1 MRDKIYIWLPAIMLI
16 YLAAMA
22 FTFKDDLLSAG
33 HYLQFYLTIAVELL
47 VIILLFIFLRK
58 RTRMRKERHKR
69 ETYLNQ
75 TEEKLQKTETSVTLK
90 KAPSTKKDNVPRN
103 K

>member
-1 MRDKIYIWLPAIMLI
+1 MRDKIYIWLPAIILI

-69 ETYLNQ
+69 ETCLNQ
-75 TEEKLQKTETSVTLK
+75 TEEKLQKTETSVTLEK
-90 KAPSTKKDNVPRN
+90 NTIHKER
-103 K
+103 